1 MSWQDVIKA
10 PRGFEIP
17 EYDINF
23 EYDPDKLKQM
33 IQDWDK
39 QNPATVLHIEIS
51 KPDPAER
58 MFDATNPELSPI
70 RFSRAGSQKYV
81 SERVRFITDR
91 AIDKQGG
98 LYQKLRSE
106 GYKVW
111 DKDAKWIKANYQD
124 KLGNLTIPDT
134 AKYYAIGVSK
144 EVAERQRK
152 KNPAKSSKF
161 PDRSRK
167 VEDIEA
173 WNKTKKEYGLDKVE
187 GFAKYIIGV
196 LEKDSMFKQFN
207 KQHLSE
213 LESAKSFW
221 PSSDSVRRRID
232 TNGVI
237 NLAKKEL
244 QEAFGKNKHDLYLR
258 QQLPINRRWVNE
270 NVFIPVLR
278 MKIKEVEDYLES
290 DEYKK
295 ERIQEKNARI
305 AEEDRR
311 KKELDNR
318 KRELDKRKEE
328 RIKQLRRKQ
337 KQPLNQLRW
346 QEQEELDAQDKKDKK
361 QRKRNKK
368 SGKIKPSRG
377 GRGKFKKSWQTILKI
392 DMREA
397 RRLGEK
403 YAPRHMRA
411 SNPKYVELKEKLD
424 SLLPTRYKKI
434 EYLLEKYLKTG
445 DGDGLHFLM
454 RSVNRLIREAGKK

>member
-1 MSWQDVIKA
+1 
-10 PRGFEIP
+10 
-17 EYDINF
+17 
-23 EYDPDKLKQM
+23 
-33 IQDWDK
+33 
-39 QNPATVLHIEIS
+39 
-51 KPDPAER
+51 

-134 AKYYAIGVSK
+134 ARYYAIGVSK

-152 KNPAKSSKF
+152 KNSTKSSKF

-196 LEKDSMFKQFN
+196 LEKDSMFERFN

-213 LESAKSFW
+213 LESASN
-221 PSSDSVRRRID
+221 SVQRRID
-232 TNGVI
+232 TNDVI

-258 QQLPINRRWVNE
+258 QQLPINKRWVNE

-278 MKIKEVEDYLES
+278 MKIKEVKDYLKS
-290 DEYKK
+290 DKGKK
-295 ERIQEKNARI
+295 ELTQEKNARI
-305 AEEDRR
+305 AEEYRR
-311 KKELDNR
+311 KRKLTGEGRIKELRRRADDPFAPP
-318 KRELDKRKEE
+318 LTFDE
-328 RIKQLRRKQ
+328 R
-337 KQPLNQLRW
+337 
-346 QEQEELDAQDKKDKK
+346 EELAVADKEYAL
-361 QRKRNKK
+361 RE
-368 SGKIKPSRG
+368 GIKVSRG
-377 GRGKFKKSWQTILKI
+377 GRGKFKKSWQTILKRQTTQNAI
-392 DMREA
+392 DNFGKQRDI
-397 RRLGEK
+397 
-403 YAPRHMRA
+403 
-411 SNPKYVELKEKLD
+411 LKELD
-424 SLLPTRYKKI
+424 EMVRKFHGEEMISGEEFEDLAGEYHRAHKTTMDSIKRILGSLAR
-434 EYLLEKYLKTG
+434 
-445 DGDGLHFLM
+445 
-454 RSVNRLIREAGKK
+454 A

>member
-1 MSWQDVIKA
+1 MTWQDVIKA

-23 EYDPDKLKQM
+23 EYDPDKLKQI

-39 QNPATVLHIEIS
+39 QNPATVLHIEVS
-51 KPDPAER
+51 RPDPAER

-91 AIDKQGG
+91 AIDEQGG

-111 DKDAKWIKANYQD
+111 DKDAEWIKANYQD

-144 EVAERQRK
+144 EIAERQRQK
-152 KNPAKSSKF
+152 KPRLAGKY

-167 VEDIEA
+167 EEDIKA

-196 LEKDSMFKQFN
+196 LEKDSMFERFN

-213 LESAKSFW
+213 LKSA
-221 PSSDSVRRRID
+221 SDSVLGRID
-232 TNGVI
+232 TNDVI
-237 NLAKKEL
+237 DLAKKEL
-244 QEAFGKNKHDLYLR
+244 QGAFGKNKHDLYLR

-290 DEYKK
+290 DEYKEAEEK
-295 ERIQEKNARI
+295 RRLKRIQEQNAQI

-311 KKELDNR
+311 KRGEN
-318 KRELDKRKEE
+318 KRKEE
-328 RIKQLRRKQ
+328 RIKRLRRKQ
-337 KQPLNQLRW
+337 KQPLNQLTW
-346 QEQEELDAQDKKDKK
+346 QEQKELDALDKEQRK
-361 QRKRNKK
+361 QRKKRKKNKK
-368 SGKIKPSRG
+368 SGTIKPSRG
-377 GRGKFKKSWQTILKI
+377 GRGKFKKSWQTILKRQTTQNAI
-392 DMREA
+392 DNFGKQRDI
-397 RRLGEK
+397 
-403 YAPRHMRA
+403 
-411 SNPKYVELKEKLD
+411 LKELD
-424 SLLPTRYKKI
+424 EMVRKFHGEEMISGEEFEDLAGEYHRLHKTTMDSIKRILGSLR
-434 EYLLEKYLKTG
+434 
-445 DGDGLHFLM
+445 
-454 RSVNRLIREAGKK
+454 RA